1 MNISPLDIRK
11 HEFRKVMRGYDP
23 EDVSAFLDMISGEFE
38 NMVRTNAQLSEKNA
52 MQKTQ
57 IDKYRE
63 MERTLQDSLVTAQRA
78 GEDTIDSAKRQADLI
93 IREAEVKAVS
103 IIEDGRIKLSRIM
116 NVIADLRV
124 HKDTYLTKLRALT
137 ESQLEL
143 FDRYAFPEE
152 EKFDTMK
159 SAFDEHETEKPKPN
173 VEHLD
178 VPEDD
183 DPDEPEETPEPEDSG
198 DPDDTDMEN
207 LLS

>member
-1 MNISPLDIRK
+1 
-11 HEFRKVMRGYDP
+11 MRGYDP

-38 NMVRTNAQLSEKNA
+38 NLVRSNAQLSEKNA
-52 MQKTQ
+52 MQKSQ

-63 MERTLQDSLVTAQRA
+63 IERTLQDSLVTAQRA

-103 IIEDGRIKLSRIM
+103 IVEDGRIKLSRIM
-116 NVIADLRV
+116 DVIADLRV

-152 EKFDTMK
+152 VKFDTMR
-159 SAFDEHETEKPKPN
+159 SAFDEHEADRPKPRP
-173 VEHLD
+173 EHMD
-178 VPEDD
+178 TPEDGE
-183 DPDEPEETPEPEDSG
+183 PDEPVETPEPEDSG